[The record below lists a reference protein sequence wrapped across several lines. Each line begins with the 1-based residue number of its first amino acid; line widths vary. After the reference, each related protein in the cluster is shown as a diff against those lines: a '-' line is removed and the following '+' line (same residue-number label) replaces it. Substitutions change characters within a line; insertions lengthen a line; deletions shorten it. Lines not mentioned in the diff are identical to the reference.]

1 MKKKIIWP
9 VMFIVWIVGIACIWY
24 SLCAVETIQV
34 TDLAQV
40 QRLVQI
46 KGNILYQ
53 GLAIVAGGS
62 MIIYFILSSIV
73 KEIIKPIQELTEE
86 ARAFGEGEYKHNVR
100 HYSIPEIEHLA
111 HAFDNMGENFYRT
124 IRKSHYQKTKAES
137 ILLHLDQG
145 FIIIDQEGY
154 VSEINRYAEKMLKIE
169 GAKISH
175 YHIKDVLRESKCLE
189 MLDRVLKKE
198 ANVSW
203 EITLDSNIYYMKVRP
218 IEDNNTQFGFIIS
231 IQDITNIRKLEEMR
245 YQFVSNVTHEI
256 KTPLTS
262 IQGFVETLKDGAIE
276 SPATAKRFLDII
288 DIEAKRL
295 YRLIQDILLLSEIEN
310 MDNIC
315 NEATKVDEIVEEI
328 MDLLVDEAK
337 KKNIEIVYEEKDK
350 LILANTNRDHVKQT
364 LINLVSNAIRYTDS
378 GKIVIFTEL
387 SKDKAIIK
395 VKDTGI
401 GIPKDSIQRIFER
414 FYRVDKSRS
423 RKSGGTGLG
432 LSIVK
437 HMVELYKGKI
447 SVESEVG
454 KGSIFTIELPVE

>member
-9 VMFIVWIVGIACIWY
+9 VIMIVWIVGIACIWY
-24 SLCAVETIQV
+24 SLCAVEAMIV
-34 TDLAQV
+34 TDPIQM

-46 KGNILYQ
+46 KGDILYK
-53 GLAIVAGGS
+53 GISVITVGS
-62 MIIYFILSSIV
+62 IAIYFILNRII
-73 KEIIKPIQELTEE
+73 KEISKPIQELTEE
-86 ARAFGEGEYKHNVR
+86 ARSFGEGEYKHNVR
-100 HYSIPEIEHLA
+100 HYSVQEIEHLA

-124 IRKSHYQKTKAES
+124 IRKLHYQKTKAES

-145 FIIIDQEGY
+145 FIIMDQEGY
-154 VSEINRYAEKMLKIE
+154 VSEMNRYAEKMLKIE

-189 MLDRVLKKE
+189 MLDRVLTKE
-198 ANVSW
+198 AKVSW
-203 EITLDSNIYYMKVRP
+203 EITMDSNIYYMKVRP
-218 IEDNNTQFGFIIS
+218 IQDNNTQFGFIVS

-276 SPATAKRFLDII
+276 NPTTAKRFLDII

-295 YRLIQDILLLSEIEN
+295 YRLIQDILLLSEIES

-315 NEATKVDEIVEEI
+315 NEDTKVDEVIDEI
-328 MDLLVDEAK
+328 INLLVGEAK
-337 KKNIEIVYEEKDK
+337 KKDIEIVYDEKSK
-350 LILANTNRDHVKQT
+350 IILANTNRDHVKQT
-364 LINLVSNAIRYTDS
+364 LLNLVSNAIRYTDS
-378 GKIVIFTEL
+378 GKIIIYTEL
-387 SKDKAIIK
+387 INNKAIIK

-401 GIPKDSIQRIFER
+401 GIPKDSIDRIFER

-454 KGSIFTIELPVE
+454 KGSIFTIELPIQ